1 MAFTLRTFPMKK
13 VWSLSILFFWQ
24 EIKHH
29 IQSSKEK
36 QGLRSSPHITAKVN
50 SAKYNWDSVARPRI
64 LLKESLNERNLT
76 VSILLGDYIW
86 KEMQTARG
94 ASLNRG
100 GLDHTLEMT
109 LRGSWEIAL
118 LSGIGTC
125 FLTWALR
132 SCSMPNSHRSVF
144 KNQKRTALQNRSS
157 ELVFRFKSDTFQ

>member
-36 QGLRSSPHITAKVN
+36 QGLCSSPHITAKVN

-125 FLTWALR
+125 FLTWALQILQYAQQ
-132 SCSMPNSHRSVF
+132 P
-144 KNQKRTALQNRSS
+144 QKR
-157 ELVFRFKSDTFQ
+157 FQKPKKNSPPK

>member
-50 SAKYNWDSVARPRI
+50 LAKYNWDSVARPRI

-125 FLTWALR
+125 FLTWARQILQYAQQ
-132 SCSMPNSHRSVF
+132 P
-144 KNQKRTALQNRSS
+144 QKR
-157 ELVFRFKSDTFQ
+157 FQKPKKNSPPK

>member
-1 MAFTLRTFPMKK
+1 MALTHFTLRTFPMKK

-36 QGLRSSPHITAKVN
+36 QALHSSPHITAKVN

-109 LRGSWEIAL
+109 LRDSWEIAL
-118 LSGIGTC
+118 LSRIGTC
-125 FLTWALR
+125 FLTWALQILQYAQQPR
-132 SCSMPNSHRSVF
+132 KRFQKPKKNSPP
-144 KNQKRTALQNRSS
+144 K
-157 ELVFRFKSDTFQ
+157 

>member
-36 QGLRSSPHITAKVN
+36 QALRSSPHITAKVN
-50 SAKYNWDSVARPRI
+50 SAKYNWDSVARLRI

-94 ASLNRG
+94 TSLNWG

-109 LRGSWEIAL
+109 LCGSWEIAL

-125 FLTWALR
+125 FLTWALQILQYAQQ
-132 SCSMPNSHRSVF
+132 P
-144 KNQKRTALQNRSS
+144 QKR
-157 ELVFRFKSDTFQ
+157 FQKPKKNSPPK

>member
-1 MAFTLRTFPMKK
+1 MALTHVTLRTFPMKK

-29 IQSSKEK
+29 IQSSKGK

-118 LSGIGTC
+118 LSGIGAC
-125 FLTWALR
+125 FLTWALQILQYAQQPR
-132 SCSMPNSHRSVF
+132 KRFQKPKKNSPP
-144 KNQKRTALQNRSS
+144 K
-157 ELVFRFKSDTFQ
+157 

>member
-1 MAFTLRTFPMKK
+1 MALTHFTLRTFPMKK

-29 IQSSKEK
+29 IQSSKER
-36 QGLRSSPHITAKVN
+36 QALRSSPHITAKVN

-125 FLTWALR
+125 FLTWALQILQYAQQPR
-132 SCSMPNSHRSVF
+132 KRFQKPKKNSPP
-144 KNQKRTALQNRSS
+144 K
-157 ELVFRFKSDTFQ
+157 